1 MFGNHGLGGLPEEGA
16 HEKSPKCLGG
26 NLGDFGEFCKGL
38 GLLAIWLG
46 VLLAIFVLLQ
56 FFNIVLWQLPI
67 VGIVLVFAFYLL
79 NKRGYSIPVFFRLVG
94 FALAGRRARG
104 RKTPKYKM

>member
-1 MFGNHGLGGLPEEGA
+1 MSLHRP
-16 HEKSPKCLGG
+16 
-26 NLGDFGEFCKGL
+26 D
-38 GLLAIWLG
+38 WLSSWKITAQRTLFWKFDG
-46 VLLAIFVLLQ
+46 LLAIFVLLQ

>member
-1 MFGNHGLGGLPEEGA
+1 MSLHRPDWLSSWKITAQRTLFW
-16 HEKSPKCLGG
+16 KF
-26 NLGDFGEFCKGL
+26 D

-56 FFNIVLWQLPI
+56 FFNM
-67 VGIVLVFAFYLL
+67 VFAFHLL
-79 NKRGYSIPVFFRLVG
+79 NTRGYSIPVFFRLVG

>member
-1 MFGNHGLGGLPEEGA
+1 MSLHRPDWLSSWKITAQRTLFW
-16 HEKSPKCLGG
+16 KF
-26 NLGDFGEFCKGL
+26 D

-46 VLLAIFVLLQ
+46 VLLQ

>member
-1 MFGNHGLGGLPEEGA
+1 MSLHRPDWPSSWKITAQRTLFW
-16 HEKSPKCLGG
+16 KF
-26 NLGDFGEFCKGL
+26 D